1 MDNKLINPLDK
12 IALSLSGGGYRA
24 ASFHLGTM
32 AYLNRLIYKDRPLLA
47 NLRLISTV
55 SGGTITGVLYVLM
68 MKQRLS
74 FNEFYQLLLRNLG
87 TLDLVKTG
95 IQQLNPDA
103 EWRNTEKTKNLINAF
118 AEQYKDYFTG
128 EAVMADLEPL
138 PNQLEQ
144 VIFNSTEFSNA
155 INFRFKTIKRPD
167 TYAGNFY
174 HRVLGSQLHEVRLA
188 DVIAASSC
196 FPGGFEPML
205 WPDDFLHRN
214 SPMLRSLKKE
224 NIAAKKP
231 PLGVMDGGIYDNQG
245 IDSILTY
252 KKDLYFDLVIISD
265 VASPD
270 MQAYKPFI
278 PGPKKGYNAYTV
290 KDLKTMAGRYNHQ
303 ADIGL
308 GIMLLVFSIAPLFWE
323 YGNNIFTGITL
334 ALTAVTL
341 CLIYLKTWALSKFES
356 GKTRVYAKLLGLIP
370 KFYQEKLA
378 ALDIDQLS
386 LHRLEPLITDRLN
399 SLVTLLMEVFLKVVR
414 RLNYN
419 VLYQDEQ
426 YAYKRID
433 NRIKELTEEDFLKRH
448 ADKDYAEEVGPE
460 MKAVAEA
467 AAKCGTSLWF
477 TDTQVLDETLKK
489 LVASG
494 EFTMCFNMK
503 IYLEKII
510 NDPKSGYRQMDLE
523 NQGMVDQVYQ
533 QCVDDLERFKI
544 DPYFLYDLGC

>member
-1 MDNKLINPLDK
+1 MDNKLTNPLDK

-32 AYLNRLIYKDRPLLA
+32 AYLNRLTYKDKPLLA

-55 SGGTITGVLYVLM
+55 SGGTITGVMYVLM
-68 MKQRLS
+68 MKQGLS
-74 FNEFYQLLLRNLG
+74 FREFYQLLLRNLG

-95 IQQLNPDA
+95 IEQLNPDA
-103 EWRNTEKTKNLINAF
+103 DWKNTEKTKNLINAF

-138 PNQLEQ
+138 PHRLEQ

-155 INFRFKTIKRPD
+155 INFRFKTIKWPD

-174 HRVLGSQLHEVRLA
+174 HRVLASQLHEVRLS
-188 DVIAASSC
+188 DIIAASSC

-205 WPDDFLHRN
+205 WPNDFLHRN
-214 SPMLRSLKKE
+214 SPMLRSLKQE
-224 NIAAKKP
+224 NLAAQLP

-252 KKDLYFDLVIISD
+252 KKDPYFDLVIISD

-270 MQAYKPFI
+270 MQPYKPFV
-278 PGPKKGYNAYTV
+278 PGPKTGFKAYTI
-290 KDLKTMAGRYNHQ
+290 KDLKMMGSRYNRI

-308 GIMLLVFSIAPLFWE
+308 CVSLLLFSILPLFWG
-323 YGNNIFTGITL
+323 YRDNIFTGVTL
-334 ALTAVTL
+334 TITAVTL
-341 CLIYLKTWALSKFES
+341 VLIYFKAWALGQLNLAKTWVS
-356 GKTRVYAKLLGLIP
+356 AKLLALIP
-370 KFYQEKLA
+370 KFYQQKLS

-448 ADKDYAEEVGPE
+448 ADKDYAEEVSPK
-460 MKAVAEA
+460 MKAVAEEA
-467 AAKCGTSLWF
+467 AQCGTSLWF

-510 NDPKSGYRQMDLE
+510 HDTNSGYQQLDPE
-523 NQGMVDQVYQ
+523 NQGLIDQVYQ
-533 QCVDDLERFKI
+533 QCVDDLDRFRS
-544 DPYFLYDLGC
+544 DPYFLYNLE